1 MPDKSKPKK
10 RIRPVIEEVI
20 ETPVVKEEPLVAPTF
35 EEPTQPA
42 HHEHHH
48 AHAHTPSEPTP
59 VPQPVEANEAP
70 SAEVEN
76 RAKALITELET
87 DKSDS
92 KVNIKLIFALTII
105 TALIVGFI
113 TGGVYV
119 YFTGL
124 KTMTSPNPV
133 STPTPPP
140 SEVIEEPKVSPTPTP
155 SPVPQSVISA
165 FKVSVLN
172 GSGQVG
178 GAGKVKA
185 LLENASFKVGNT
197 GNASNF
203 NFVSTQIQVKE
214 SVSVE
219 VVNLLKRTLSGDYS
233 VEVGTALPAS
243 SAYDIVVTVGSK

>member
-1 MPDKSKPKK
+1 MPEKSKPKK

-20 ETPVVKEEPLVAPTF
+20 ETPVVTEEVLEAPTF
-35 EEPTQPA
+35 EEPVQ
-42 HHEHHH
+42 HEHHH
-48 AHAHTPSEPTP
+48 AHEHTATEAAP
-59 VPQPVEANEAP
+59 VPQPVEANDAP
-70 SAEVEN
+70 SPEVEN
-76 RAKALITELET
+76 RAKALITELEV
-87 DKSDS
+87 DKNDS
-92 KVNIKLIFALTII
+92 KVNVKLIFALTII

-124 KTMTSPNPV
+124 KSMTNPSPV
-133 STPTPPP
+133 ATATPTPA
-140 SEVIEEPKVSPTPTP
+140 SEAIEEPKVSPTPTP

-185 LLENASFKVGNT
+185 LLENAGFKVGNT
-197 GNASNF
+197 GNAGNF
-203 NFVSTQIQVKE
+203 NFVSTQVQVKE
-214 SVSVE
+214 NVSVE
-219 VVNLLKRTLSGDYS
+219 VVNLLKKTLSGDYS
-233 VEVGTALPAS
+233 VEVGKALPTS